1 MIQELQ
7 PAPLAPTS
15 EVARI
20 AITSSVPTRS
30 LARELRGPALLGA
43 AILTAFFVF
52 GGGWAATAPLSG
64 AAITPGVV
72 SPEGSRRRVQH
83 LEGGIIDEIRV
94 KEGDRVRAGDVLM
107 TLATVG
113 AQSEV
118 GQTLS
123 RLRTLAATEARLQAE
138 RQRSSEIAFNHPVLR
153 DRAQPEVRDV
163 IEQQVNQLIARR
175 TNDESQESILTQRIA
190 QLQQQR
196 VGVEKQLLSV
206 RRQNQLIKEEIV
218 IVSDMYEKGY
228 ERKSR
233 LLSLQRSEADL
244 TGQEGELLSRI
255 ARADEQIGE
264 TKLQI
269 INIIIK
275 RKEDIDQQLSETQAR
290 GAEVEQQISQSLD
303 RLSRTTLVAPVA
315 GTVLDLRFKTI
326 GGVIRPGEEV
336 LSIVPHDEKLVIDAR
351 VSPKDIDDVHAG
363 QSAYVIFPSFPQRNL
378 HRIDARVR
386 TVSAD
391 ALQEEHTGTPYY
403 KAQVEID
410 REQLHRLDPQIELVP
425 GMPAEAFIATTE
437 RTVLAYLIQPFL
449 VMVERSFRER

>member
-1 MIQELQ
+1 V
-7 PAPLAPTS
+7 PLAPAS

-20 AITSSVPTRS
+20 AVTSSVPTRS
-30 LARELRGPALLGA
+30 LARELRAPALLGA

-52 GGGWAATAPLSG
+52 GGGWTATAPLSG
-64 AAITPGVV
+64 AAIAPGVV

-138 RQRSSEIAFNHPVLR
+138 RRRSNEIAFNHPVLR
-153 DRAQPEVRDV
+153 DRAHPEVRDV

-196 VGVEKQLLSV
+196 VGAEKQLLSV

-218 IVSDMYEKGY
+218 IVNDMYEKGY

-233 LLSLQRSEADL
+233 LLSLQRTEADL

-275 RKEDIDQQLSETQAR
+275 RKEAIDQQLSETQAR
-290 GAEVEQQISQSLD
+290 RAEVEQQISQSLD
-303 RLSRTTLVAPVA
+303 RLSRTTLVASVA

-326 GGVIRPGEEV
+326 GGVLRPGEEV
-336 LSIVPHDEKLVIDAR
+336 LSIVPYDEKLVIDAR
-351 VSPKDIDDVHAG
+351 VSPRDIDDVHAG
-363 QSAYVIFPSFPQRNL
+363 QNAYVIFPSFPQRNL

-391 ALQEEHTGTPYY
+391 ALQ
-403 KAQVEID
+403 
-410 REQLHRLDPQIELVP
+410 
-425 GMPAEAFIATTE
+425 
-437 RTVLAYLIQPFL
+437 
-449 VMVERSFRER
+449 